1 MFAHQCT
8 VCERRQLVFPGQVDR
23 IDNTDHGM
31 VVSFRCWCGAEQT
44 TVYGGTGRR
53 PLTTHAA

>member
-1 MFAHQCT
+1 MFAHHCT

-44 TVYGGTGRR
+44 TVYGSPGRR

>member
-1 MFAHQCT
+1 VFAHHCT

-31 VVSFRCWCGAEQT
+31 VLGFRCWCGAEQT
-44 TVYGGTGRR
+44 AVYGGTGRR
-53 PLTTHAA
+53 PLSTHAA

>member
-1 MFAHQCT
+1 VFAHHCT

-31 VVSFRCWCGAEQT
+31 VVSFRCWCGAGQT
-44 TVYGGTGRR
+44 TMYGGAGRR
-53 PLTTHAA
+53 PLATHAA